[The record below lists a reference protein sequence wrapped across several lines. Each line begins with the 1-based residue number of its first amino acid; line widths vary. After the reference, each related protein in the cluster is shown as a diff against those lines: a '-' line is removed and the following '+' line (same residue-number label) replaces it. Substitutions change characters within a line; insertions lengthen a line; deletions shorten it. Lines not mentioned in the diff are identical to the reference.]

1 MKEFYKLAKKPSALV
16 FDGGVGSWPIAAG
29 LSQAGLD
36 VTQLG
41 HLRKFPFG
49 RMTQSQLKE
58 MVCDVAVYAKRS
70 GFDALVIAS
79 NTPTIMV
86 GKQVSEALKT
96 TIIDLPVFGVE
107 PPLKKAFQK
116 LIQENKELKVC
127 VLGTKSMVESPEMR
141 KYANSLTPKGGE
153 VILANASF
161 LIEEHVEGNSSQN
174 EKQEAVFSFMK
185 ELHDKHGN
193 IPAFT
198 LSSTHLP
205 LLKGHFENSSPKSLF
220 FDPAED
226 VIKSIT
232 KSLGIDC
239 NSVTRAGNIK
249 AVYTQPKIENS
260 VNAVNDYNKRLNNI
274 AGIKV
279 SISPVFIE
287 DRAFNSFLFKR

>member
-29 LSQAGLD
+29 LSKVGLD

-41 HLRKFPFG
+41 HLCKFPFG

-58 MVCDVAVYAKRS
+58 MVLDVAVYAKKS

-86 GKQVSEALKT
+86 GKQVSEAIKKT
-96 TIIDLPVFGVE
+96 TIDLPIFGVE
-107 PPLKKAFQK
+107 PPIEKAFQN
-116 LIQENKELKVC
+116 LIQEHKALKVC
-127 VLGTKSMVESPEMR
+127 VLGTKAMIESPQIR
-141 KYANSLTPKGGE
+141 QYANILTPKGRE
-153 VILANASF
+153 VILENASF
-161 LIEEHVEGNSSQN
+161 LIEEHVEGNSSQD

-185 ELHDKHGN
+185 DIHDKHGN

-205 LLKGHFENSSPKSLF
+205 LLKGYFENSSPQSLF

-226 VIKSIT
+226 VIKDIT
-232 KSLGIDC
+232 KSLGVG
-239 NSVTRAGNIK
+239 NSSITKTGRIN
-249 AVYTQPKIENS
+249 AVYTQPETENS
-260 VNAVNDYNKRLNNI
+260 VNAVNNYNQRLNNV

-279 SISPVFIE
+279 SITPIVIE
-287 DRAFNSFLFKR
+287 DKGFNSFLFKR